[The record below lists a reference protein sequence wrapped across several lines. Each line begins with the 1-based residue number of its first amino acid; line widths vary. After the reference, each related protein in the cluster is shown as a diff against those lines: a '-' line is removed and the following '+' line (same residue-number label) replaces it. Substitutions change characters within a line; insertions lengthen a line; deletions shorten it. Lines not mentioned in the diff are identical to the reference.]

1 MILAL
6 MYRVKN
12 LASVLT
18 PPVGISHVDVAGI
31 ENFDVS
37 KFVANHGEYCVA
49 VREIL
54 DQVGYNQPAL
64 PANVKVHQI

>member
-12 LASVLT
+12 LASSLLT
-18 PPVGISHVDVAGI
+18 APVGISHVKVAGI
-31 ENFDVS
+31 ENIDVS
-37 KFVANHGEYCVA
+37 ELVASHGEYCVA

-54 DQVGYNQPAL
+54 NMVGYNQPQSF
-64 PANVKVHQI
+64 V